1 MKLVYNSTHMSDKKE
16 DKFSPDPNLQNQE
29 CEKVETLT
37 FYSKDGKFYQKTDDD
52 EWVEV
57 TALGKGEEKQ

>member
-1 MKLVYNSTHMSDKKE
+1 MSDKKE
-16 DKFSPDPNLQNQE
+16 DKFSPDLNFHNKNE
-29 CEKVETLT
+29 EEVENLT

-57 TALGKGEEKQ
+57 TALSEGEEKQ